1 MKTHTRFS
9 KTNLPDSLLEK
20 DKGGGCSGARNE
32 WVRLLVSLCVSSVS
46 SCYTYPRFLSGL
58 LGNTGFTRDRNENRG
73 LNRKTPGLS
82 L

>member
-46 SCYTYPRFLSGL
+46 SYYTYPRFLSGL

-82 L
+82 R